1 MAEENKKYFHF
12 TLGPVQ
18 GFVAQ
23 ARRTRD
29 FWAGSFLLS
38 WLAGVAM
45 AEVKRQKGEINFPT
59 PAKGY
64 LDWIT
69 TGQSEDTTPP
79 RQGGIPN
86 RFKAFKAEVPAD
98 FDGALVVATVRAA
111 WLALADHIWEQDQL
125 ADIPS
130 AESRAIWMR
139 QHSHFWDMSWALTKD
154 EKASDLIDKRK
165 NWRAHFTPDEP
176 GVKCMVMD
184 GWQELSGVSRPGQ
197 LNRGKNTTPLNQYW
211 TALRTN
217 GQTGM
222 TTDLAEGEH
231 LCGLA
236 YVKRRFVRHFEQ
248 FKATL
253 PSGLTLKGW
262 KLEAGVPSVSYMAAV
277 HWLET
282 LVTCATTEELE
293 ALHHAAEQT
302 GASRDEWD
310 TRIACLDEAWK
321 GRSFH
326 RDAQHPKRKL
336 LALDGNLF
344 FEHVHQQP
352 ERYGYKPAET
362 QQLSQMLKGL
372 KKKYAELAAAPLSPF
387 YAVLLMD
394 GDSLGV
400 HMSDPK
406 KQASIS
412 KALEAFTNGVPK
424 TVEEHNGFLIY
435 AGGDDVLA
443 ILPLED
449 AIPCAAAVRTFYL
462 KSFAEQTPVIPTTI
476 SAAIEFAH
484 IKTPLGQ
491 VLGDAHGLLDHV
503 AKDGAGRDALAVRI
517 WKPGAMV
524 AEWAQ
529 PWAIALDD
537 QGQLVLA
544 ELAKQFSQQE
554 SSEGEAAGHQ
564 FSNKFF
570 FKIRERF
577 ELFNPNGK
585 DACPLSAEEAVD
597 VLAVDYLHSA
607 KNRKHLDMA
616 GAKEIIRPLLKQ
628 CRAVTRTMENNT
640 ATAQTAW
647 PVAAQLKEDG
657 AMLLRFLVQKGV
669 GV

>member
-1 MAEENKKYFHF
+1 MAETKKKYFHF

-45 AEVKRQKGEINFPT
+45 AEVKRQKGTIAFPT
-59 PAKGY
+59 PAEGY

-69 TGQSEDTTPP
+69 GEPTRTATTSP

-86 RFKAFKAEVPAD
+86 RFKAFRAEVPAN

-111 WLALADHIWEQDQL
+111 WMALADHVWEQDQL
-125 ADIPS
+125 ADVPS
-130 AESRAIWMR
+130 ADSRAIWMR
-139 QHSHFWDMSWALTKD
+139 QHSHFWDMSWALTED

-211 TALRTN
+211 TALRNN
-217 GQTGM
+217 GKTGM
-222 TTDLAEGEH
+222 ATDLAEGEH

-236 YVKRRFVRHFEQ
+236 YVKRRFVRHFEH
-248 FKATL
+248 FNATL
-253 PSGLTLKGW
+253 PSGLKLKGW

-282 LVTCATTEELE
+282 LVTCASPDELQ
-293 ALHHAAEQT
+293 ALFDAAQAT

-310 TRIACLDEAWK
+310 TRIACLDKALEGQTA
-321 GRSFH
+321 
-326 RDAQHPKRKL
+326 KRKL

-352 ERYGYKPAET
+352 ERYGYTPAET
-362 QQLSQMLKGL
+362 QRLSQMLKKL
-372 KKKYAELAAAPLSPF
+372 KENYPTLKATPLSPF

-400 HMSDPK
+400 HMSTPS
-406 KQASIS
+406 KQAGIS
-412 KALEAFTNGVPK
+412 SALEAFTNDVPEVVQK
-424 TVEEHNGFLIY
+424 HNGFLIY

-449 AIPCAAAVRTFYL
+449 AIPCAAAVRELYL
-462 KSFAEQTPVIPTTI
+462 GCFAKYPTITTTI

-484 IKTPLGQ
+484 VKTPLGQ
-491 VLGDAHGLLDHV
+491 VLGDAHGLLDGV

-524 AEWAQ
+524 AQWAQ
-529 PWAIALDD
+529 PWEIALDS
-537 QGQLVLA
+537 QNRLVLA
-544 ELAKQFSQQE
+544 ELAEKFSQQE
-554 SSEGEAAGHQ
+554 ASEGETTGHQ

-577 ELFNPNGK
+577 ELLNPNGK
-585 DACPLSAEEAVD
+585 AAEPVLSAEEAVD

-607 KNRKHLDMA
+607 KNRDHLDMA
-616 GAKEIIRPLLKQ
+616 QAKEIIRPLLTQ
-628 CRAVTRTMENNT
+628 CRAVTHTMKNNQGT
-640 ATAQTAW
+640 PKEEW
-647 PVAAQLKEDG
+647 PAAPQLTEDG

>member
-130 AESRAIWMR
+130 AESRAIWVR
-139 QHSHFWDMSWALTKD
+139 QHSHFWDMSWALTED

-211 TALRTN
+211 TALRNN

-352 ERYGYKPAET
+352 ERY
-362 QQLSQMLKGL
+362 
-372 KKKYAELAAAPLSPF
+372 
-387 YAVLLMD
+387 LL
-394 GDSLGV
+394 
-400 HMSDPK
+400 
-406 KQASIS
+406 Q
-412 KALEAFTNGVPK
+412 
-424 TVEEHNGFLIY
+424 
-435 AGGDDVLA
+435 
-443 ILPLED
+443 
-449 AIPCAAAVRTFYL
+449 
-462 KSFAEQTPVIPTTI
+462 
-476 SAAIEFAH
+476 
-484 IKTPLGQ
+484 TPLGV
-491 VLGDAHGLLDHV
+491 VL
-503 AKDGAGRDALAVRI
+503 R
-517 WKPGAMV
+517 
-524 AEWAQ
+524 
-529 PWAIALDD
+529 
-537 QGQLVLA
+537 
-544 ELAKQFSQQE
+544 
-554 SSEGEAAGHQ
+554 
-564 FSNKFF
+564 
-570 FKIRERF
+570 
-577 ELFNPNGK
+577 
-585 DACPLSAEEAVD
+585 C
-597 VLAVDYLHSA
+597 
-607 KNRKHLDMA
+607 
-616 GAKEIIRPLLKQ
+616 RP
-628 CRAVTRTMENNT
+628 
-640 ATAQTAW
+640 
-647 PVAAQLKEDG
+647 
-657 AMLLRFLVQKGV
+657 
-669 GV
+669 